1 MWSSSTF
8 TAGEGKPRRGS
19 MKTCPRCKRESLR
32 GAGWS
37 CYRPDS
43 TNNLKNAGA
52 LLSQRSNHNLRQV
65 WGFHKKKWKIW
76 FPKLNFLKMKTSTS
90 KIVCTLDNLQWTCQ
104 HFSSQ
109 VFLVVSSVSEDAFIQ
124 VCPVPV
130 IIPSL
135 CLLCSTELV
144 MLVYVCCGFWLPVI
158 TFTVFLECVFSMSIW
173 ERRRWTQQGAPF
185 LVSPINFSQ

>member
-1 MWSSSTF
+1 MQE
-8 TAGEGKPRRGS
+8 GELEGCWVKLLPPWFHKQLEECRGS
-19 MKTCPRCKRESLR
+19 PEPEEQSQPQTGVR
-32 GAGWS
+32 
-37 CYRPDS
+37 
-43 TNNLKNAGA
+43 
-52 LLSQRSNHNLRQV
+52 LSQ
-65 WGFHKKKWKIW
+65 KKWKIW
-76 FPKLNFLKMKTSTS
+76 SPKLNFLKMKTSTS